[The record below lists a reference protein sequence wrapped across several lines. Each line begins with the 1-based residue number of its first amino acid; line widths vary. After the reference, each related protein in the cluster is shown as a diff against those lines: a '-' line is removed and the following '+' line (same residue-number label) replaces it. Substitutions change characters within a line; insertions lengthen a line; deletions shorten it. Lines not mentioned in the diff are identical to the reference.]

1 MSLIKMLRG
10 KKKTTKKNK
19 GRTKPNQQTRMDRV
33 AVVGS
38 VLLLLLPEWILTSG
52 FVPGNLEKESV
63 AGGAVTANQLSHS
76 VRTGPVKIIK
86 FAFLPLHLCP
96 PHVILSLQLHV
107 RIRSE

>member
-1 MSLIKMLRG
+1 
-10 KKKTTKKNK
+10 
-19 GRTKPNQQTRMDRV
+19 MDRV
-33 AVVGS
+33 VFAVVGS
-38 VLLLLLPEWILTSG
+38 VLQLLLPEWILTSG

-76 VRTGPVKIIK
+76 VRTEPVKIIK

-107 RIRSE
+107 RIKSE

>member
-1 MSLIKMLRG
+1 
-10 KKKTTKKNK
+10 
-19 GRTKPNQQTRMDRV
+19 MDRV
-33 AVVGS
+33 VFAVVGS

-86 FAFLPLHLCP
+86 FAFLPLCP
-96 PHVILSLQLHV
+96 LHVILSLQLHV
-107 RIRSE
+107 RIRSA